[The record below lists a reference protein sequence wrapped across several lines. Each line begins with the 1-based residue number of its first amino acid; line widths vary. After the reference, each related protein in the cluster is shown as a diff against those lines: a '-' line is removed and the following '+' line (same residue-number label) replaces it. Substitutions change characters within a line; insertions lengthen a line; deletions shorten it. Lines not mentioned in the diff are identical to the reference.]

1 MNDIKNASLVFSA
14 IASTSGL
21 AKVAISK
28 HTADFGLNDN
38 IKQCLPAIEQL
49 EENFSDLVNGL
60 VPMATSKTFINGE
73 DNSHNSTEGVEYLIY
88 FRESAFINLLEQA
101 LFTAR
106 QLEAKLEDSGDLDL
120 ASRVHAQRVD
130 LVKARTAHYTS
141 EPIEG

>member
-1 MNDIKNASLVFSA
+1 MTSLQKASLVFSA

-21 AKVAISK
+21 AKVAISN

-38 IKQCLPAIEQL
+38 IKFCLPSIEQL
-49 EENFSDLVNGL
+49 DENFSDLINGL
-60 VPMATSKTFINGE
+60 VPLATSKTFINGE
-73 DNSHNSTEGVEYLIY
+73 DNSTNSTEGVEYLCD
-88 FRESAFINLLEQA
+88 FRESAFINLLTQA

-106 QLEAKLEDSGDLDL
+106 LLEAKLEDAGDLDL

-130 LVKARTAHYTS
+130 LVKARTAHFTS